1 MKDDPFGL
9 ARFVGAQDPVFEIAL
24 NELRAGRKRSHWMW
38 FIFPQLRGLGRS
50 STAHHYGIASIDEA
64 RAYLADLV
72 LGERL
77 HRATQTVLDVS
88 DRSAHDIFGS
98 PDDAK
103 FRSSM
108 TLFEAAAGKAGA
120 AFRQALNRYFDG
132 CPDQQTIALL
142 QRR

>member
-72 LGERL
+72 LG
-77 HRATQTVLDVS
+77 
-88 DRSAHDIFGS
+88 
-98 PDDAK
+98 
-103 FRSSM
+103 
-108 TLFEAAAGKAGA
+108 
-120 AFRQALNRYFDG
+120 
-132 CPDQQTIALL
+132 
-142 QRR
+142 